1 VSAWS
6 DLITALATG
15 REDPTLEDVNGRLT
29 DRHVREWVEGQS
41 PYAVIGEALE
51 EVDHDL
57 DGKNERD
64 GMHARLLLNALV
76 APNPQTVVW
85 RILRDSIRR
94 NAIRAA
100 LYEAETEREK
110 ERERREDERDARG
123 DYERDLRIDR
133 ELEERWEREHGRTA

>member
-1 VSAWS
+1 MSAWS
-6 DLITALATG
+6 DLIDELATG

-29 DRHVREWVEGQS
+29 DQHVREWCEGQS
-41 PYAVIGEALE
+41 PYSVIGEALE
-51 EVDHDL
+51 EVDHGL
-57 DGKNERD
+57 DGKRERD
-64 GMHARLLLNALV
+64 GFHAKLLLEALI
-76 APNPQTVVW
+76 ASNPQTVVW
-85 RILRDSIRR
+85 RVLRDSIRR